1 MPMMKRNVVLSIAA
15 AVSIVVAVALN
26 WWFGIKDSEPAAEAP
41 KARIEV
47 SSPGYF
53 SIEELSDAS
62 DAIVVGV
69 FGEVISREVDYG
81 IEEDD
86 SFEDDWGIPMVFHRV
101 EVKER
106 LKGEPGSEIIVALF
120 DAAQA
125 ATNEVKPPIEEGK
138 RYVLFLSDI
147 TEDAHRFDKYADA
160 DKDIYITLSDD
171 IGIFELSEDDIAT
184 PRESVI
190 SRITPDG
197 DVVSSFSLQEIRVE
211 VLVEPTTE

>member
-15 AVSIVVAVALN
+15 AVFIVAAVALN

-69 FGEVISREVDYG
+69 FGDVISREVDYG
-81 IEEDD
+81 IEGDD

-120 DAAQA
+120 DAERT
-125 ATNEVKPPIEEGK
+125 ATNEGKAIEEGK

-147 TEDAHRFDKYADA
+147 TEDAHRFEKYADA

>member
-1 MPMMKRNVVLSIAA
+1 MPMMKRNVVLPIAA
-15 AVSIVVAVALN
+15 AVFLVAAVALN
-26 WWFGIKDSEPAAEAP
+26 WWLDIKDSEPAPGASQARTEA
-41 KARIEV
+41 

-53 SIEELSDAS
+53 SVKELSDAS
-62 DAIVVGV
+62 DVIVVGV
-69 FGEVISREVDYG
+69 FGDVISREVDYG
-81 IEEDD
+81 IAEDD

-106 LKGEPGSEIIVALF
+106 LRGEPGSEIIVALF
-120 DAAQA
+120 DTTRV
-125 ATNEVKPPIEEGK
+125 ATNEVKPIEEGK
-138 RYVLFLSDI
+138 RYILFLFDI
-147 TEDAHRFDKYADA
+147 TEDARRFEKYADA

-190 SRITPDG
+190 SRRTPDG
-197 DVVSSFSLQEIRVE
+197 DVVSSFSLQEIRIE